1 MSTGAETV
9 ADFAPALAEIKAL
22 SSAQAPYEVLR
33 NSVIQ
38 AIAPD
43 YTKQRGDIEQGLKSG
58 KIKGLE
64 SARLLSSATDELLKK
79 LFELTTTSVFLPTN
93 RTTAEE
99 ICLVATGGYGRRE
112 LAFFS
117 DIDLLFLIPYKP
129 TEWIE
134 NVAEFILQVLWDMGL
149 KVGHALRSVDEC
161 IKFAAAD
168 ISIKTGLLDSRFLE
182 GEKKLFSGL
191 QKKYR
196 KKIISGHGLKFVE
209 DKLAERDRRHDRLG
223 NTRYVVEPNLKEGKG
238 ALRDLHTLFWLARF
252 LYGVRDLA
260 GLEKKKILKKDEVV
274 VFRKAENFFWT
285 VRQHLHL
292 LAGRPEERLTF
303 DMQLALSEVLGYRD
317 RPGLTKVERFMK
329 HYFFTAKNVGDLT
342 RIFCAVL
349 EERHQKKG
357 LLDWAPTLRKNKV
370 EGFRLEGG
378 RLNALDEKDFIK
390 HPAKMVQI
398 FAVADRH
405 GYDIHPHALRLIS
418 RNRNL
423 INNRLRRDP
432 EANDAFLEVL
442 TSRKDPETGL
452 KRMNEAGVLG
462 QFITD
467 FGRIVGHTQHDMYHS
482 FTVDEHTIQAVG
494 LLARI
499 EKGELDDVQTISTT
513 VGAAPSRR
521 VLFMGLFLHD
531 IAKGRGGDHSV
542 LGERIAY
549 SLCPRLGFSTSETEL
564 VAWLVK
570 DHLLMSRVA
579 FKRDITDRKTIK
591 DFVETVETIERLQ
604 LLSLLTV
611 ADIMAVG
618 PKIWNSWKD
627 RLLSDL
633 YRVAKPWFTQESLDE
648 ARETQNREKQKALGK
663 ALKKLKPAEF
673 KALISLF
680 PESYWLAD
688 PTDIQ
693 VLDAGL
699 LAESTGGKTAV
710 NITTQP
716 EVDMARISIAA
727 KGSPEL
733 FSNLAGALA
742 TENNSIID
750 ARSFTLSDG
759 REINSFVVDTPPGDP
774 YSSGERRK
782 NLTLNLKKAT
792 KGELA
797 PFKRPPGKGLL
808 GDKRTYFPVVP
819 RIRCNNDLSAEY
831 TVIEVSS
838 LDRIGLLY
846 DLTKVLNG
854 HGCAIFSAHVA
865 TYGARAV
872 DVFYVHTL
880 EGAKISNQKKLDT
893 IAADLLAVIEPK
905 KKQEI

>member
-1 MSTGAETV
+1 MNTKVET
-9 ADFAPALAEIKAL
+9 APDFAALLADVKAL
-22 SSAQAPYEVLR
+22 SLSQPSYEVLR
-33 NSVIQ
+33 KTVIQ
-38 AIAPD
+38 AIGPEYFKKRKDLETAV
-43 YTKQRGDIEQGLKSG
+43 KSG
-58 KIKGLE
+58 EIKGLE
-64 SARLLSSATDELLKK
+64 SAKLLSVATDELLQK
-79 LFELTTTSVFLPTN
+79 LCAITTTSVFLPGAKTSS
-93 RTTAEE
+93 EE
-99 ICLVATGGYGRRE
+99 ISLIATGGYGRGE
-112 LAFFS
+112 LGFFS
-117 DIDLLFLIPYKP
+117 DLDLLFLIPYKP
-129 TEWIE
+129 SEWIE

-149 KVGHALRSVDEC
+149 KVGHAMRSVDEC
-161 IKFAAAD
+161 IALAKKD
-168 ISIKTGLLDSRFLE
+168 LSIKTALLDGRYLE
-182 GEKKLFSGL
+182 GEQKLFANL
-191 QKKYR
+191 QKKF
-196 KKIISGHGLKFVE
+196 KKEIISGHGLQFVE

-252 LYGVRDLA
+252 LYGVDDIA

-274 VFRKAENFFWT
+274 VFKKAENFFWT

-303 DMQLALSEVLGYRD
+303 DMQLQLADALGYRD

-349 EERHQKKG
+349 EEHHQKKG

-390 HPAKMVQI
+390 HPAKMVRI
-398 FAVADRH
+398 FAVADHH

-432 EANDAFLEVL
+432 EANDAFLEIL

-452 KRMNEAGVLG
+452 RRMNEAGVLG

-494 LLARI
+494 LLAKI
-499 EKGELDDVQTISTT
+499 EKGQLDDAQTLSAT
-513 VGAAPSRR
+513 VGPQSSRR

-531 IAKGRGGDHSV
+531 IAKGRGGDHSE
-542 LGERIAY
+542 LGEKIAY

-579 FKRDITDRKTIK
+579 FKRDITDKKTIR
-591 DFVETVETIERLQ
+591 DFVKKVETLERLQ
-604 LLSLLTV
+604 LLALLTV

-618 PKIWNSWKD
+618 PKTWNSWKD

-633 YRVAKPWFTQESLDE
+633 YKVAKPWFTQASLDE
-648 ARETQNREKQKALGK
+648 ARETQTGEKLKAFEQ
-663 ALKKLKPAEF
+663 ALKKMKPDKF
-673 KALISLF
+673 KALVALF

-688 PTDIQ
+688 PTHIQ

-699 LAESTGGKTAV
+699 LVNSSGEKPAV

-716 EVDMARISIAA
+716 EAGMARISIAA
-727 KGSPEL
+727 KGRPEL

-742 TENNSIID
+742 AENNSIID
-750 ARSFTLSDG
+750 ARSFTLSDD
-759 REINSFVVDTPPGDP
+759 RELNSFIVDTPPGDP

-782 NLTLNLKKAT
+782 KLGDELKRVAQGGHPNF
-792 KGELA
+792 KG
-797 PFKRPPGKGLL
+797 PPKKGLL
-808 GDKRTYFPVVP
+808 GDKRTYFPVIP
-819 RIRCNNDLSAEY
+819 RIRCNNDLSADY
-831 TVIEVSS
+831 TVIEVST

-872 DVFYVHTL
+872 DVFYLHTL
-880 EGAKISNQKKLDT
+880 AGRKILDKKKLEAIT
-893 IAADLLAVIEPK
+893 ADLLAVIEPK
-905 KKQEI
+905 EK

>member
-1 MSTGAETV
+1 MSTGTQAKSPPG
-9 ADFAPALAEIKAL
+9 FAGALDEVKAL
-22 SSAQAPYEVLR
+22 SLSQAPYEVLR
-33 NSVIQ
+33 KTVIQ
-38 AIAPD
+38 AIGPEYFKKRAD
-43 YTKQRGDIEQGLKSG
+43 LEAAVQSG
-58 KIKGLE
+58 EIKGLE
-64 SARLLSSATDELLKK
+64 SAKRLSIATDELLQK
-79 LFELTTTSVFLPTN
+79 LYALTTASVFLPG
-93 RTTAEE
+93 AHAASEE

-112 LAFFS
+112 LGFFS
-117 DIDLLFLIPYKP
+117 DLDLLFLIPYKP
-129 TEWIE
+129 TKRIE
-134 NVAEFILQVLWDMGL
+134 SVAEFILQVLWDMGL

-161 IKFAAAD
+161 IQLAKKD
-168 ISIKTGLLDSRFLE
+168 LSIKTALLDGRFLE
-182 GEKKLFSGL
+182 GKQKLFSQL

-196 KKIISGHGLKFVE
+196 KVLISGHGLQFVE
-209 DKLAERDRRHDRLG
+209 DKLAERDRRHKKLG
-223 NTRYVVEPNLKEGKG
+223 NSRYLVEPNLKEGKG
-238 ALRDLHTLFWLARF
+238 ALRDLHTLFWLGRF
-252 LYGVRDLA
+252 LYGAQDIA
-260 GLEKKKILKKDEVV
+260 GLEKKKILKKDEVE
-274 VFRKAENFFWT
+274 VFKKAENFFWT

-303 DMQLALSEVLGYRD
+303 DMQLQLADALGYRD

-329 HYFFTAKNVGDLT
+329 HYFYTAKNVGDLT

-357 LLDWAPTLRKNKV
+357 LLDWAPNLIKSKV
-370 EGFRLEGG
+370 EGFRVEGG

-423 INNRLRRDP
+423 INNWLRRDVK
-432 EANDAFLEVL
+432 ANDAFLEVL
-442 TSRKDPETGL
+442 LSRKDPETGL

-462 QFITD
+462 QFVTD

-494 LLARI
+494 LLAKI
-499 EKGELDDVQTISTT
+499 EKGELDDVQTISAM

-531 IAKGRGGDHSV
+531 IAKGRGGDHSE
-542 LGERIAY
+542 LGEKIAY
-549 SLCPRLGFSTSETEL
+549 SLCPRLGFSKSETEL
-564 VAWLVK
+564 VAWLVR
-570 DHLLMSRVA
+570 DHLVMSRVA
-579 FKRDITDRKTIK
+579 FKRDIADKKTIK
-591 DFVETVETIERLQ
+591 DFVETVKTLERLQ
-604 LLSLLTV
+604 LLALLTV

-648 ARETQNREKQKALGK
+648 ARETQNKEKKKAFKKAL
-663 ALKKLKPAEF
+663 ADLKPAAF
-673 KALISLF
+673 KSLVSLL

-693 VLDAGL
+693 VEDARL
-699 LAESTGGKTAV
+699 LTKSGKNKIAV

-716 EVDMARISIAA
+716 EVDMARISVAA
-727 KGSPEL
+727 KGGPEL
-733 FSNLAGALA
+733 FSNLAGVLA
-742 TENNSIID
+742 SGNNSIVD
-750 ARSFTLSDG
+750 ARSFTLTDG
-759 REINSFVVDTPPGDP
+759 RELNSFIVDTPPGDP

-782 NLTLNLKKAT
+782 ILNRELKRVAE
-792 KGELA
+792 GGL
-797 PFKRPPGKGLL
+797 PDFRGPPKKGLL
-808 GDKRTYFPVVP
+808 GDKRSYFPVAP
-819 RIRCNNDLSAEY
+819 RIRTNNDLSADY
-831 TVIEVSS
+831 TVIEVST

-846 DLTKVLNG
+846 DLTKVLIG

-872 DVFYVHTL
+872 DVFYLHTL
-880 EGAKISNQKKLDT
+880 SGDKITDKKKLEAIT
-893 IAADLLAVIEPK
+893 ADLMAIIEPK
-905 KKQEI
+905 KE

>member
-1 MSTGAETV
+1 MSPEAQAKSLPGFAE
-9 ADFAPALAEIKAL
+9 ALDEVKAL
-22 SSAQAPYEVLR
+22 SQKQAPYEVLR
-33 NSVIQ
+33 KTVIQ
-38 AIAPD
+38 AIGPD
-43 YTKQRGDIEQGLKSG
+43 YFKQRKDLEEAIKSG

-64 SARLLSSATDELLKK
+64 SAKRLSTATDELLQK
-79 LFELTTTSVFLPTN
+79 LYALTTTSVFLPGS

-99 ICLVATGGYGRRE
+99 ICLVATGGYGRKE
-112 LAFFS
+112 LGFFS
-117 DIDLLFLIPYKP
+117 DLDLLFLIPDKP
-129 TEWIE
+129 SEWIE
-134 NVAEFILQVLWDMGL
+134 SVAEFILQVLWDMGL
-149 KVGHALRSVDEC
+149 KVGHALRSIEDC
-161 IKFAAAD
+161 ILLAKKD
-168 ISIKTGLLDSRFLE
+168 LSIKTALLDARYLE
-182 GEKKLFSGL
+182 GEKKLFALL

-196 KKIISGHGLKFVE
+196 KDIISGHSLQFVE
-209 DKLAERDRRHDRLG
+209 DKLAERDHRHKRLG
-223 NTRYVVEPNLKEGKG
+223 NSRYVVEPNLKEGKG
-238 ALRDLHTLFWLARF
+238 ALRDLHTLFWLGRF
-252 LYGVRDLA
+252 LYGVEDIA
-260 GLEKKKILKKDEVV
+260 GLEKKKILKKDEVA

-285 VRQHLHL
+285 VRQHLHI
-292 LAGRPEERLTF
+292 LAERPEERLTF
-303 DMQLALSEVLGYRD
+303 DMQLQLSDALGYRD

-357 LLDWAPTLRKNKV
+357 LLDWAPNLIKSKV
-370 EGFRLEGG
+370 EGFRVEGG

-423 INNRLRRDP
+423 INNWLRRDVK
-432 EANDAFLEVL
+432 ANDAFLEVL

-462 QFITD
+462 QFVTD

-494 LLARI
+494 LLAKI
-499 EKGELDDVQTISTT
+499 EKGELDDVQSISSM

-542 LGERIAY
+542 LGEKIAY

-579 FKRDITDRKTIK
+579 FKRDITDKKTIK
-591 DFVETVETIERLQ
+591 DFVETVGTLERLQ

-633 YRVAKPWFTQESLDE
+633 YQVAKPWFTQESQDE
-648 ARETQNREKQKALGK
+648 ARVTQSREKQKAFGK
-663 ALKKLKPAEF
+663 ALKEMKPAAF

-693 VLDAGL
+693 VEDAKL
-699 LAESTGGKTAV
+699 LIKSGKDKTAV

-716 EVDMARISIAA
+716 EVDMARISVAA
-727 KGSPEL
+727 MAGPKL
-733 FSNLAGALA
+733 FSNLAGVLA
-742 TENNSIID
+742 SQKNSIID
-750 ARSFTLSDG
+750 ARSFTLIDG
-759 REINSFVVDTPPGDP
+759 
-774 YSSGERRK
+774 
-782 NLTLNLKKAT
+782 
-792 KGELA
+792 
-797 PFKRPPGKGLL
+797 
-808 GDKRTYFPVVP
+808 
-819 RIRCNNDLSAEY
+819 
-831 TVIEVSS
+831 
-838 LDRIGLLY
+838 
-846 DLTKVLNG
+846 
-854 HGCAIFSAHVA
+854 
-865 TYGARAV
+865 
-872 DVFYVHTL
+872 
-880 EGAKISNQKKLDT
+880 
-893 IAADLLAVIEPK
+893 
-905 KKQEI
+905 